1 MKPPGGLWK
10 RVAGLALVAGFL
22 ALVTWVAL
30 SPRAV
35 LERSA
40 ELLSRDPLV
49 RFAEAIRPAEP
60 DSTWIERGS
69 VYVPAYASVRLGA
82 GGDLV
87 ELAATLSIRN
97 TSESRLLNVLDIEY
111 YDSAG
116 ELVERYLLEPIALKQ
131 LGAMEIFVEAA
142 DMRAGPGAHFLVNWA
157 ASGRISEPVIES
169 VMIGVKGTHGY
180 SFVSEGR
187 RLNEHGPD
195 APADR
200 PVVSPPLPQV
210 P

>member
-1 MKPPGGLWK
+1 MKSPLGPWK
-10 RVAGLALVAGFL
+10 RVAGLVLVAGFV
-22 ALVTWVAL
+22 ALVAWIAL

-35 LERSA
+35 LERSVQQ
-40 ELLSRDPLV
+40 LSSDPLV

-60 DSTWIERGS
+60 DSAWIVRGS
-69 VYVPAYASVRLGA
+69 VYVPAYASVRLGS

-116 ELVERYLLEPIALKQ
+116 ELVERYLSEPIALKQ
-131 LGAMEIFVEAA
+131 LGAMEIFVEAT

-157 ASGRISEPVIES
+157 ASDRISEPVIES

-187 RLNEHGPD
+187 RLNEREQH
-195 APADR
+195 APAD
-200 PVVSPPLPQV
+200 
-210 P
+210 